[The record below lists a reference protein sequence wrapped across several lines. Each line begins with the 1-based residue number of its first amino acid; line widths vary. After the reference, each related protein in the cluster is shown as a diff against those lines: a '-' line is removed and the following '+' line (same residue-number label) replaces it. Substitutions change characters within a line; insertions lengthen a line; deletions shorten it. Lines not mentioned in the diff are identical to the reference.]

1 MTLCHILMKPLK
13 KNEMESGY
21 SEEGLHQL
29 TENKKFNPQ
38 LPFSRQEFITSKP
51 RKQQGMSISG
61 FQPKLQLI
69 INENQF
75 NSIDQ
80 QGSYILKPSPDNY
93 PFLAENEHA
102 TMRVMAEL
110 GFDVPANGLFPF
122 SNESTEKELAFV
134 IKRFDRDENSK
145 PIHQEQLDGA
155 MNIKEKY
162 GKIKSDDEQ
171 YISYERVAK
180 FILQHTEKNLALQRE
195 LFRRIVYAYLLA
207 NNDLHLR
214 NFSLLYP
221 KNSVPKL
228 APIYDFVSVA
238 PYSEVFNSALLA
250 LPLLEKEEGNQTLAH
265 GFHTQYGEYI
275 GDDFIKFGENIGLN
289 KKVILQKLIPEIIK
303 EKEKVESIYQRS
315 FMTQPH
321 IETVLKTYHKR
332 LQLLKIVDEPSLSQI
347 EALSS

>member
-1 MTLCHILMKPLK
+1 MTLCRILMKPLK
-13 KNEMESGY
+13 KSEMESGY

-29 TENKKFNPQ
+29 TGNKKFNPQ

-51 RKQQGMSISG
+51 KKLKGMSISG

-80 QGSYILKPSPDNY
+80 QGNYILKPSPDNY

-122 SNESTEKELAFV
+122 TNKSTATEKELAFV
-134 IKRFDRDENSK
+134 IKRFDRDRNGK

-162 GKIKSDDEQ
+162 GKIKPDNEQ

-180 FILQHTEKNLALQRE
+180 FILQHTENNLALQRE

-221 KNSVPKL
+221 KNNASKL

-238 PYSEVFNSALLA
+238 PYEEFNSALLA
-250 LPLLEKEEGNQTLAH
+250 LPLLEKEEGNQSLAH
-265 GFHTQYGEYI
+265 GFNTQYGEYI
-275 GDDFIKFGENIGLN
+275 GDDFIEFGENIGLN

-303 EKEKVESIYQRS
+303 EKEQVESIYQRS
-315 FMTQPH
+315 FMPQSH
-321 IETVLKTYHKR
+321 IETVLKTYYKR
-332 LQLLKIVDEPSLSQI
+332 LQLLDIWEEPSI
-347 EALSS
+347 G

>member
-1 MTLCHILMKPLK
+1 MTLCHISMKALK
-13 KNEMESGY
+13 NNEIESGY
-21 SEEGLHQL
+21 SEEGLYQL
-29 TENKKFNPQ
+29 TGNKKFNPK

-51 RKQQGMSISG
+51 RKQKGMSISG

-80 QGSYILKPSPDNY
+80 QGNYILKPSPDAY
-93 PFLAENEHA
+93 PFLAENEHT

-110 GFDVPANGLFPF
+110 GFDVPVNGLFPF
-122 SNESTEKELAFV
+122 TSESTEKELAFV

-162 GKIKSDDEQ
+162 GKIKSDNEQ

-180 FILQHTEKNLALQRE
+180 FILQHTENNLALQRE

-221 KNSVPKL
+221 KNNLPKL

-238 PYSEVFNSALLA
+238 PYEEFNSALLA
-250 LPLLEKEEGNQTLAH
+250 LPLLEKEEGNQSLAH
-265 GFHTQYGEYI
+265 GFNTQYGEYI
-275 GDDFIKFGENIGLN
+275 GDDFIEFGENIGLN

-303 EKEKVESIYQRS
+303 EKEKVESVYQHS
-315 FMTQPH
+315 FMPQSH
-321 IETVLKTYHKR
+321 IETVLKAYHKR
-332 LQLLKIVDEPSLSQI
+332 LLLLDIWDEPSI
-347 EALSS
+347 G